1 MSDSESENEQRL
13 TLEDLEGSDTEML
26 SGDEDGPMD
35 IFTQQRVTIN
45 NEPALKRLR
54 EQIALPKDIPW
65 SETQSI
71 TSTQAV
77 SVTDPDDDL
86 TREVAFY
93 NQALEAAVLGRDRIR
108 KEGGVFERP
117 GDYFA
122 EMIKTDDHMA
132 KIRQRLLDENA
143 SIEASDRAKAQ
154 RELKKFGKKVQ
165 TEKRLERE
173 KAKADALD
181 KIATLKKKRQ
191 GNDNSTNANDDFDVA
206 LASDDDEMKSYKTAG
221 PNSIS
226 NKRSSS
232 SSHESRGKRMKK
244 DQKFGFGGKKR
255 HGKSN
260 DASSSADV
268 SGFSIKRNKS
278 SSFKSGHKAFK
289 AGGGGAKKGGAAKQR
304 PGKGRRQNGAGRK

>member
-1 MSDSESENEQRL
+1 
-13 TLEDLEGSDTEML
+13 ML
-26 SGDEDGPMD
+26 SADEDGPID
-35 IFTQQRVTIN
+35 ILTKQRVTIN

-54 EQIALPKDIPW
+54 EQIALPTDIPW

-71 TSTQAV
+71 TSTLAV
-77 SVTDPDDDL
+77 TVADPDDDL
-86 TREVAFY
+86 NREVAFY
-93 NQALEAAVLGRDRIR
+93 NQALEAAVLGRDRIK

-143 SIEASDRAKAQ
+143 SIQASERAKAQ

-173 KAKADALD
+173 KSKADALD
-181 KIATLKKKRQ
+181 KITALKKKRQ
-191 GNDNSTNANDDFDVA
+191 GNENTTNADDDFDVA
-206 LASDDDEMKSYKTAG
+206 LASDDDEMKAYKTAG
-221 PNSIS
+221 KNGTNPNNSK
-226 NKRSSS
+226 KRAAPSTA
-232 SSHESRGKRMKK
+232 ESRGKRSKK

-255 HGKSN
+255 FGKSN
-260 DASSSADV
+260 TADSSADV
-268 SGFSIKRNKS
+268 SGFSVKRNKS
-278 SSFKSGHKAFK
+278 TSFKAGHKA
-289 AGGGGAKKGGAAKQR
+289 AKGAAKQR

>member
-1 MSDSESENEQRL
+1 MSDSESDNEQRL
-13 TLEDLEGSDTEML
+13 TLEDLEGSDTEMI
-26 SGDEDGPMD
+26 SGDEDGPID
-35 IFTQQRVTIN
+35 IVPEQRITIN

-71 TSTQAV
+71 TSTEAV
-77 SVTDPDDDL
+77 NVVDPDDDL
-86 TREVAFY
+86 NREVAFY
-93 NQALEAAVLGRDRIR
+93 NQALEAAIMGRDRIR

-173 KAKADALD
+173 KSKADALD
-181 KIATLKKKRQ
+181 KITALKKKRQ
-191 GNDNSTNANDDFDVA
+191 GNDNTTKADDDFDVA
-206 LASDDDEMKSYKTAG
+206 LASDDEEMKSYKSG
-221 PNSIS
+221 DPNSK
-226 NKRSSS
+226 KRSSDS
-232 SSHESRGKRMKK
+232 THESRGKRSKK

-255 HGKSN
+255 FGKSN
-260 DASSSADV
+260 DANSSADV
-268 SGFSIKRNKS
+268 SGFSVKRNKS
-278 SSFKSGHKAFK
+278 TSFKSGHKAHK
-289 AGGGGAKKGGAAKQR
+289 AGGSAKKGGAAKQR

>member
-1 MSDSESENEQRL
+1 MSDSESEQEQRL
-13 TLEDLEGSDTEML
+13 TLEDLEGSDADML
-26 SGDEDGPMD
+26 SADEDGPID
-35 IFTQQRVTIN
+35 ILTKQKVTIN

-54 EQIALPKDIPW
+54 EQIALPTDIPW

-77 SVTDPDDDL
+77 DVADPDDDL
-86 TREVAFY
+86 NREVAFY
-93 NQALEAAVLGRDRIR
+93 NQALEAAVLGRDRIK

-143 SIEASDRAKAQ
+143 SIQASERAKAQ

-173 KAKADALD
+173 KSKADALD
-181 KIATLKKKRQ
+181 KITALKKKRQ
-191 GNDNSTNANDDFDVA
+191 GNENTTNADDDFNVA
-206 LASDDDEMKSYKTAG
+206 LASDDDEMKAYKTAG
-221 PNSIS
+221 KNGTNPNSK
-226 NKRSSS
+226 KRAAPSTA
-232 SSHESRGKRMKK
+232 ESRGKRSKK

-255 HGKSN
+255 FGKSN
-260 DASSSADV
+260 TADSSADV
-268 SGFSIKRNKS
+268 SGFSVKRNKS
-278 SSFKSGHKAFK
+278 TSFKAGHKASK
-289 AGGGGAKKGGAAKQR
+289 GAAKQR